1 MNGGVEAYVE
11 PDGTGGRRSVTFAEW
26 DRAADGVAGHLA
38 RLGVAKGDVVCL
50 LLPSSIEYAV
60 LYAALLRL
68 GAITSGINPRMG
80 AGEVASI
87 VERAAPVLLV
97 LDPETGLRHDAGTVE
112 VVTRAEARSWWGEEG
127 PDSWPQLASS
137 DPVAVVW
144 TSGTTGRPKGA
155 LFDHAN
161 LAAVARGT
169 DVLSHP
175 GDRRLSPLPFAHVG
189 YMTRAWDEI
198 GNAVT
203 TVITPTPW
211 RADDAIHVMA
221 DEAVTVAQGVPTQWA
236 LMLASEALP
245 RSDLSTLRVAGT
257 GAARMTASMVAEV
270 RRRFGVPVV
279 VRYTSTESSLGTG
292 TTLTSSDEEVAT
304 TVGRP
309 VAGVE
314 LAIVDD
320 DGDPVPAGSVGR
332 VLLRSG
338 AVMRGY
344 WGRGPGRGRSVAEL
358 VDASATGAVLAP
370 NGWLTTGDFGRL
382 TPEGNLQLSGRAHER
397 YIRGGYNVYP
407 AEVEEA
413 LSSHP
418 AIARAAVVGVAD
430 EVLGE
435 VGVAVVVPAPGAQP
449 DLASL
454 RAHCARELS
463 DYKAPDALVVVG
475 ELPLTPMMKV
485 DPVRLAALAGA
496 RSGGSPAGLGA
507 KSSARRWGARQ
518 WPHRR
523 RRREGARMSPTT
535 RVGESDPNRGTAP
548 EAITPGRYTGR
559 VAVVTGS
566 GSGIGRATARRL
578 AAEGAAVACLDVTT
592 EAIEAVAAEI
602 NTESAEAGGRAIAVR
617 CDVTDEDG
625 VGAAVARA
633 AEELGPI
640 TNLCNIAGVGGFA
653 HTPDQSLSGWDKI
666 IAVNLTGTFLMCR
679 AVLPG
684 MLELDHGGAI
694 VNTIST
700 AGMKGQPYSAAY
712 CASKGG
718 ARLLTMALAVEYMA
732 RGVRVNGVA
741 PGGVDTPI
749 IHNFGPPADADWKLI
764 ERLMSPIG
772 FAYPHEVAGAF
783 AYLGSSEADYITGAI
798 LSIDGA
804 ITT

>member
-1 MNGGVEAYVE
+1 MSVLREAARVNGAVEAYVE
-11 PDGTGGRRSVTFAEW
+11 PDGRGGRRSLTFAAW

-38 RLGVAKGDVVCL
+38 RHGVAKGDVVCL

-97 LDPETGLRHDAGTVE
+97 LDPETGLRPDAGTVE
-112 VVTRAEARSWWGEEG
+112 VVTRAEARSWWDGEG
-127 PDSWPQLASS
+127 PDSWPRLASS

-144 TSGTTGRPKGA
+144 TSGTTGQPKGA
-155 LFDHAN
+155 VFDHAN

-211 RADDAIHVMA
+211 RADDAIRVLA

-245 RSDLSTLRVAGT
+245 QADLSSLRVAGT

-320 DGDPVPAGSVGR
+320 DGEPVPAGSVGR
-332 VLLRSG
+332 VLLRSA

-358 VDASATGAVLAP
+358 VDAAATAAVLAP
-370 NGWLTTGDFGRL
+370 DGWLTTGDFGRL

-430 EVLGE
+430 DVLGE
-435 VGVAVVVPAPGAQP
+435 VGVAVVVAAPGAQP

-454 RAHCARELS
+454 RAHCATELS

-485 DPVRLAALAGA
+485 DPVRLAALAARGA
-496 RSGGSPAGLGA
+496 EERQRGLAQSRRPGAGVL
-507 KSSARRWGARQ
+507 
-518 WPHRR
+518 
-523 RRREGARMSPTT
+523 
-535 RVGESDPNRGTAP
+535 
-548 EAITPGRYTGR
+548 
-559 VAVVTGS
+559 GS
-566 GSGIGRATARRL
+566 GPTGEEDEKERA
-578 AAEGAAVACLDVTT
+578 
-592 EAIEAVAAEI
+592 
-602 NTESAEAGGRAIAVR
+602 
-617 CDVTDEDG
+617 
-625 VGAAVARA
+625 
-633 AEELGPI
+633 
-640 TNLCNIAGVGGFA
+640 
-653 HTPDQSLSGWDKI
+653 
-666 IAVNLTGTFLMCR
+666 
-679 AVLPG
+679 
-684 MLELDHGGAI
+684 
-694 VNTIST
+694 
-700 AGMKGQPYSAAY
+700 
-712 CASKGG
+712 
-718 ARLLTMALAVEYMA
+718 
-732 RGVRVNGVA
+732 
-741 PGGVDTPI
+741 
-749 IHNFGPPADADWKLI
+749 
-764 ERLMSPIG
+764 
-772 FAYPHEVAGAF
+772 
-783 AYLGSSEADYITGAI
+783 
-798 LSIDGA
+798 
-804 ITT
+804 